1 MTISPAHRAG
11 TRVIRAMA
19 PDRSVLALERRL
31 DHCRRDHPDL
41 DFRSIA
47 THSNVLNYPE
57 HLKRTA
63 PRIQLVVVDPLR
75 PARAISCWG
84 RPAAQRLT
92 PPVAPC

>member
-1 MTISPAHRAG
+1 
-11 TRVIRAMA
+11 MA

-75 PARAISCWG
+75 PGPSDLLLGSSGRATLDATGCTLLICDRQYW
-84 RPAAQRLT
+84 L
-92 PPVAPC
+92 